1 VVVALRLTLD
11 EFLALPEEE
20 PALELEA
27 DGTVVQK
34 VSPKGKHSRL
44 QLTLCEH
51 INRFSESGRLA
62 LAFPELR
69 TVFGGAAYVPDVSVY
84 RWDRIP
90 RGRDGEVAN
99 DFRAAPDIAVEI
111 VSPDQSTNAL
121 VRRCVWYVEHGVLIA
136 LLADPIDRS
145 GVRFSPNMQPRVL
158 RGADAISMGEVLPD
172 FALAVTELFATLR
185 LS

>member
-1 VVVALRLTLD
+1 VVTAPRFTLE
-11 EFLALPEEE
+11 EFLALPGEE
-20 PALELEA
+20 PAMELEA
-27 DGTVVQK
+27 DGTVLQK

-44 QLTLCEH
+44 QLVLCER
-51 INRFSESGRLA
+51 INRFAERGRLA

-69 TVFGGAAYVPDVSVY
+69 AVFGGAAYVPDVCVY

-90 RGRDGEVAN
+90 RDRDGEVEN
-99 DFRAAPDIAVEI
+99 EFRVAPDIAVDI

-136 LLADPIDRS
+136 LLVDPIDRS
-145 GVRFSPNMQPRVL
+145 VVQFSPNVQPRVL
-158 RGADAISMGEVLPD
+158 RGHDIISMTEVLPGFD
-172 FALAVTELFATLR
+172 LAVSEVFGALR